1 LPLASHLEDKG
12 SFMLADGRIE
22 SLDPI
27 APRVGGKSF
36 REICLALTDLKV
48 GGENEVLDVIN
59 RGVPQKKVDLAE
71 LLNQARLI
79 EPLAA
84 SPREEITHFGDNQL
98 VKNFFWY
105 RVNNG

>member
-1 LPLASHLEDKG
+1 
-12 SFMLADGRIE
+12 
-22 SLDPI
+22 LDI
-27 APRVGGKSF
+27 
-36 REICLALTDLKV
+36 L
-48 GGENEVLDVIN
+48 N

-84 SPREEITHFGDNQL
+84 SPREEITHFGNNQL